1 MRKLPNCNRP
11 YDLDEFFC
19 KLQCGHILQ
28 FERDYHPCMCMGLT
42 HCIVRVLLLTRKS
55 KDFFLKIQLMIVILR

>member
-1 MRKLPNCNRP
+1 MHPTGMHSC
-11 YDLDEFFC
+11 LDEFFVNC
-19 KLQCGHILQ
+19 NVDICYC

-55 KDFFLKIQLMIVILR
+55 KDFFYNLVDDCDLRN